1 MKSSASMTKVLAKIF
16 SKRTAPQ
23 IFELLN
29 SILTEKELDFVEN
42 RLRIAFLLRQQKS
55 YSQIQQELK
64 VSAATVA
71 VVAEQLKN
79 QQFADLVDQVEKE
92 KTRFS
97 WLKQRIQK

>member
-1 MKSSASMTKVLAKIF
+1 MKSSLSMTKVLAKIF
-16 SKRTAPQ
+16 SKHSAPQ
-23 IFELLN
+23 IFDLFT

-79 QQFADLVDQVEKE
+79 PQFAALVDQVEKE
-92 KTRFS
+92 KTRFA
-97 WLKQRIQK
+97 WLKQRIEV

>member
-1 MKSSASMTKVLAKIF
+1 MKSSLSMTKVLAKIF

-23 IFELLN
+23 IFDLLQN
-29 SILTEKELDFVEN
+29 ILTDKEIEFVEN
-42 RLRIAFLLRQQKS
+42 RLRIAFLLRQHKS

-79 QQFADLVDQVEKE
+79 PEFAKLVDQVEKE
-92 KTRFS
+92 MTRFS
-97 WLKQRIQK
+97 WLKKRIEV

>member
-1 MKSSASMTKVLAKIF
+1 MKSSLSMTKVLAKIF

-23 IFELLN
+23 IFELLK

-42 RLRIAFLLRQQKS
+42 RLRIAFLLRQSKS

-71 VVAEQLKN
+71 VVAEQLKDPE
-79 QQFADLVDQVEKE
+79 FAKLVDQVEKE
-92 KTRFS
+92 MTRFS
-97 WLKQRIQK
+97 WLKKRIEL

>member
-1 MKSSASMTKVLAKIF
+1 MTKVLAKIF